1 MLGAL
6 GSWLCSLSSY
16 VRAPVS
22 ASVLF
27 ELCVRNLETFFI
39 FFLAFFPKEREV
51 TTVNMRNKRGALQV
65 FEERVLSGNMNCML
79 GL

>member
-1 MLGAL
+1 MYGH
-6 GSWLCSLSSY
+6 LSVHQFY
-16 VRAPVS
+16 LNFVS
-22 ASVLF
+22 ETWKHFLF
-27 ELCVRNLETFFI
+27 